1 MNNTTKA
8 KYDMATR
15 MLKGRIDTEEVAM
28 MTGIPLEEIEK
39 LKEEVV
45 PKNTDAEVL
54 SRLDNVDLDIGQLLF
69 DEGTPEDVELE
80 NFPGSDA
87 LHKDEEDN

>member
-1 MNNTTKA
+1 MNRTTKA

-15 MLKGRIDTEEVAM
+15 MLKGRIDAEEVAM
-28 MTGIPLEEIEK
+28 MSGLPLEEVEK

-54 SRLDNVDLDIGQLLF
+54 SRLDNPNLDIGQILYDDDAADDLA
-69 DEGTPEDVELE
+69 VE
-80 NFPGSDA
+80 NYPGSDT
-87 LHKDEEDN
+87 LNNKE

>member
-15 MLKGRIDTEEVAM
+15 MLKGRLDVEDVAE
-28 MTGIPLEEIEK
+28 MTGLTLEQVEK

-45 PKNTDAEVL
+45 PRNPDAEVL
-54 SRLDNVDLDIGQLLF
+54 SKLDTVDFDMGQILYDDAIDE
-69 DEGTPEDVELE
+69 DEGLNESS
-80 NFPGSDA
+80 FPG
-87 LHKDEEDN
+87 KN